1 MNAGIEQ
8 MSEMDMTDAALQI
21 ELGKG
26 RSTLLSGLGYYK
38 LSRKRRKMLMY
49 IFGGALVVQSI
60 ALMAVW
66 GWTIMQQRNEEVV
79 IFRTPPPARRYEP
92 RKLEHKVKVQKQ
104 QRSSSR
110 PAMMPRMVSMRMS
123 DLSLPEVKVDPKVI
137 HTTFQPKFRA
147 VSGRGLGAG
156 LGTGHGTHGFGS
168 GVANMNFFGLRA
180 RGEKVAILLDV
191 SLSMVEDV
199 RGGVK
204 GFQQV
209 KRRMNEVIDALPET
223 ALFNVV
229 AFADA
234 ASAMN
239 GKLEMVIA
247 NEGNKRRAK
256 DFIRPFNQG
265 EGHWGLDQS
274 NIQPNPGAG
283 LRAEGGTTRL
293 DMALNAAYMM
303 GADVIL
309 VFCDGLPMVRKGYTQ
324 EQLNAHQ
331 QRLTQWNAE
340 NAARVAAWQQNYAA
354 AQANAQQVTEKVWV
368 PERPAVPARPAVP
381 PRPPSKRPPKE
392 GQPPD
397 RGHPGSPAQPAQ
409 PARPGY
415 WTTRTVTRGGY
426 SGPPRPQPPAL
437 GKPGNWTLADFVTHL
452 NMLHEALYKERGQK
466 PPQIHA
472 IGYIIDDKGHT
483 FLNGLA
489 REFKGQYRRI
499 SKLR

>member
-239 GKLEMVIA
+239 GLR
-247 NEGNKRRAK
+247 NLPPRARK
-256 DFIRPFNQG
+256 SIPSLPVAFTEESGRSSPRPADSAAPRLRSLNSSAS
-265 EGHWGLDQS
+265 DS
-274 NIQPNPGAG
+274 RVNIS
-283 LRAEGGTTRL
+283 
-293 DMALNAAYMM
+293 
-303 GADVIL
+303 ADSLSSGRWSATIL